1 MSPELDITQAQQA
14 LLLQLLQQYLPN
26 VGVWA
31 FGSRV
36 KGCARA
42 TSDLDLVIFCSPEQK
57 HRVFALQEALEESAL
72 PFKVDLLIWD
82 EIPANFK
89 TNIQRQYIEL
99 VSNPDVSGIPA
110 PSGK

>member
-1 MSPELDITQAQQA
+1 MTPELAITQEQQN
-14 LLLQLLQQYLPN
+14 LLLQLLQQFLPN

-36 KGCARA
+36 KGTARP
-42 TSDLDLVIFCSPEQK
+42 TSDLDLVVFANPSQRPQ
-57 HRVFALQEALEESAL
+57 VFALHEALEESNL
-72 PFKVDLLIWD
+72 PFRIDLLIWD

-99 VSNPDVSGIPA
+99 VSNTEVAVIPA
-110 PSGK
+110 LSGK